1 MKKVFTAFL
10 LVVISAFHSYAQ
22 ISSGQIDSI
31 TTKGLKIFDVPGIAV
46 AIVKDGKVIHSK
58 GYGVSSLDTKEK
70 VDEHTRFA
78 IASNSKAFTAAALGM
93 LIDQGRLQ
101 WTTLVTDI
109 IPEFKLYAPY
119 VTENFMIADLLCHR
133 SGLGLGA
140 GDLMFW
146 PGNPGFSK
154 KDIIHNLRYLKPVS
168 QFRTK
173 YDYDNL
179 LYMVAGEVIERVSG
193 KSWENFI
200 EQNIF
205 SPIGMIESAAS
216 YQRLKDKRNVIDAHA
231 PVEGVLQVVP
241 RETNETLNA
250 AGGIYSS
257 VADMSKW
264 AILQMNDGSYGTD
277 FKNQLF
283 SKKIHNDMWTTHT
296 VIPVGSKTDYNTQF
310 AGYGLGWFLSDE
322 MGHKVVTH
330 TGGLLGM
337 VTQVTL
343 VPDMKLGI
351 IVFTNQQSGAAFS
364 SVTNSIK
371 DAYFGIKDKDRIKQY
386 SEAVLAAEK
395 NAKEVTRKVMKEI
408 QASRSAPTDLEK
420 FTGTYEDP
428 WFGKVIISKKGEGL
442 YFTAVKSP
450 SLKGSMSFYKENIFV
465 TRWEDR
471 SLDADAFVKFGF
483 DFNGHPATITM
494 VPISPLTDF
503 SFDFQDLNFIRVEKE

>member
-1 MKKVFTAFL
+1 
-10 LVVISAFHSYAQ
+10 
-22 ISSGQIDSI
+22 
-31 TTKGLKIFDVPGIAV
+31 
-46 AIVKDGKVIHSK
+46 
-58 GYGVSSLDTKEK
+58 
-70 VDEHTRFA
+70 
-78 IASNSKAFTAAALGM
+78 
-93 LIDQGRLQ
+93 
-101 WTTLVTDI
+101 
-109 IPEFKLYAPY
+109 
-119 VTENFMIADLLCHR
+119 
-133 SGLGLGA
+133 
-140 GDLMFW
+140 
-146 PGNPGFSK
+146 
-154 KDIIHNLRYLKPVS
+154 
-168 QFRTK
+168 
-173 YDYDNL
+173 
-179 LYMVAGEVIERVSG
+179 
-193 KSWENFI
+193 
-200 EQNIF
+200 
-205 SPIGMIESAAS
+205 
-216 YQRLKDKRNVIDAHA
+216 
-231 PVEGVLQVVP
+231 
-241 RETNETLNA
+241 
-250 AGGIYSS
+250 
-257 VADMSKW
+257 
-264 AILQMNDGSYGTD
+264 
-277 FKNQLF
+277 
-283 SKKIHNDMWTTHT
+283 MWTTHT